1 MNSENS
7 NFSVLLGP
15 DGIGKSTTLGLLQ
28 NVTIVNWKQWG
39 YILTNNPACPND
51 FEDIGLVVNE
61 WSPEVRCLSLTLMM
75 QLMYYQGIAP
85 HLGGDMP
92 ILADSYY
99 YRFWAKLK
107 ILGTGTPAFFQ
118 TLLGLPPPKQA
129 FVFQNLPEL
138 AWERKKGLIQRYEYL
153 EEATKD
159 SFVRF
164 QAEVH
169 KLYMNLLEEQ
179 GVRIVM
185 LNPYSEPVT
194 IAEKIQQHL

>member
-1 MNSENS
+1 MNPENS

-15 DGIGKSTTLGLLQ
+15 DGIGKTSAFGLLDGVIQ
-28 NVTIVNWKQWG
+28 VNWKQWG
-39 YILTNNPACPND
+39 YILANNPACPKD
-51 FEDIGLVVNE
+51 FKDIGLVVNQ

-85 HLGGDMP
+85 HLGSDMP

-107 ILGTGTPAFFQ
+107 ILGTGTPAFFN
-118 TLLGLPPPKQA
+118 TLLGLPPPKKA
-129 FVFQNLPEL
+129 FVFENLPEL
-138 AWERKKGLIQRYEYL
+138 AWERKGGHLQRYEYL
-153 EEATKD
+153 TSPTFTDFLE
-159 SFVRF
+159 F
-164 QAEVH
+164 QTEVH

-185 LNPYSEPVT
+185 LDPYSEPVT